1 MRTLKNAVTAGILAL
16 TALTLAAPA
25 QANDKQKRPARPGL
39 VTNENVVV
47 RGAPSQGESARPN
60 SGTQDSADAS
70 RKSKPLTTTDCIKDC
85 GPGGYVLTKEGEKAV
100 DKMEKAVDK
109 TIEKMGPSTKGVVA
123 NADGS
128 GDLGKP
134 SF

>member
-39 VTNENVVV
+39 VTNENVWL

-70 RKSKPLTTTDCIKDC
+70 RKSKPLTTTDCIKI
-85 GPGGYVLTKEGEKAV
+85 AV
-100 DKMEKAVDK
+100 EAAM
-109 TIEKMGPSTKGVVA
+109 
-123 NADGS
+123 
-128 GDLGKP
+128 L
-134 SF
+134 